1 MFLNS
6 SAGRVSSAAQPK
18 NPDVRL
24 FASVW
29 LAKKVSGTLLSD
41 AQLLKMLPRLVRAG
55 MSASSPAGTLS
66 SALQPLNRPDAEVA
80 FVVFSKSFSGTLF
93 SAVQL

>member
-1 MFLNS
+1 MKTTNVNATDRKLAYAS
-6 SAGRVSSAAQPK
+6 PYDVEPAHEVH
-18 NPDVRL
+18 NPV
-24 FASVW
+24 
-29 LAKKVSGTLLSD
+29 
-41 AQLLKMLPRLVRAG
+41 VRAG